1 MATITVDTQY
11 TLAEML
17 RRTAPDGSPLRSI
30 AQVLDQVND
39 AMKIIPTFEANG
51 VNLHKEAETKTEP
64 SGSYTDYNEH
74 VSRVASR
81 TKANE
86 FRLAKLEA
94 FNTPDKNLIDDSPD
108 PQGKRM
114 QEATATLKG
123 MMKTVASDLI
133 YGNSASDSKKFTGI
147 AAYVDDTDQSNV
159 VDGGGTGSDL
169 TSIYVIAPGPD
180 TVFWVHPKGNPS
192 FGVEHEDM
200 GTDIISD
207 ASTNTKDLRV
217 YRDYFKFHQGLVVKD
232 RRAVGRYA
240 NIESSGSSN
249 IFDEDKLIDL
259 NTQMLEFSDS
269 IFYLVNRTIMAQ
281 MWKRVK
287 DKNNVFLDI
296 NEAFGKPVITLFGRP
311 VLLHDKIVDT
321 ETAVTS

>member
-1 MATITVDTQY
+1 MATLTLDTQY

-30 AQVLDQVND
+30 AQVLDQVNGG
-39 AMKIIPTFEANG
+39 MQVIPTTEANG

-64 SGSYTDYNEH
+64 TGTYTDYNEE
-74 VSRVASR
+74 VSRSASR
-81 TKANE
+81 TKSNE
-86 FRLAKLEA
+86 YRLAKLEA

-108 PQGKRM
+108 PMGKRM
-114 QEATATLKG
+114 QEATATIKG
-123 MMKTVASDLI
+123 MMKTLSSDLI
-133 YGNSASDSKKFTGI
+133 YGDSGSDSKKFTGI
-147 AAYVDDTDQSNV
+147 APYVDDLDQSNV
-159 VDGGGTGSDL
+159 VNGGGSGSDL
-169 TSIYVIAPGPD
+169 TSIYAIAPGLD
-180 TVFWVHPKGNPS
+180 TVFWVHPKGNPTV
-192 FGVEHEDM
+192 GVTHEDM
-200 GTDIISD
+200 GVDIISD
-207 ASTNTKDLRV
+207 SATNTKDLRV
-217 YRDYFKFHQGLVVKD
+217 YRDYFKFHGGLVVKD
-232 RRAVGRYA
+232 RRAVGRYC
-240 NIESSGSSN
+240 NIETSGATN

-269 IFYLVNRTIMAQ
+269 LVYLVNRTIMAQ

-296 NEAFGKPVITLFGRP
+296 NEAFGKPVLTLFGRP